1 MKENSR
7 NGNLIGSKRERMKKQ
22 VTSILSVM
30 FAIIG
35 LFSMLCFT
43 ANAAMPTE
51 AAAMRVGSSNIN
63 GWKPDD
69 MVESDVNVNASTPQ
83 EATSKFE
90 QIVIVLVRI
99 GLPFIAIGSVC
110 VIIYNAVKNI
120 FVDEEKRRPM
130 SSVIKD
136 IVVGFFWILFAWVAV
151 ELIIFV
157 ISTGETYMAGLL
169 LS

>member
-1 MKENSR
+1 MK
-7 NGNLIGSKRERMKKQ
+7 
-22 VTSILSVM
+22 
-30 FAIIG
+30 
-35 LFSMLCFT
+35 
-43 ANAAMPTE
+43 
-51 AAAMRVGSSNIN
+51 VGSSNIN

-69 MVESDVNVNASTPQ
+69 MIESDVNVNASTPQ
-83 EATSKFE
+83 EATNKFE

-99 GLPFIAIGSVC
+99 GLPFVAIGSVI

-130 SSVIKD
+130 GSVIKD

-157 ISTGETYMAGLL
+157 ISTGETYMTGLL
-169 LS
+169 MS

>member
-1 MKENSR
+1 MKER
-7 NGNLIGSKRERMKKQ
+7 AKA
-22 VTSILSVM
+22 ILSIA

-35 LFSMLCFT
+35 AFALLGAGT
-43 ANAAMPTE
+43 AAMAPTE
-51 AAAMRVGSSNIN
+51 AVAMKVGSSNIN

-69 MVESDVNVNASTPQ
+69 MIESDVNVNASTPQ
-83 EATSKFE
+83 EATNKFE
-90 QIVIVLVRI
+90 QIIIVLVRI
-99 GLPFIAIGSVC
+99 GLPFVAIGSVI

-130 SSVIKD
+130 GSVIKD

-157 ISTGETYMAGLL
+157 ISTGETYMTGLL
-169 LS
+169 MS